1 MAENTFAENLKAFG
15 LTGQEALIYETLLKN
30 GSMTGYEVSKETGI
44 SRSNAYGSLAGLVE
58 KGAAF
63 VCEGEAT
70 KYVPEDIKVFAGNFL
85 KKMEKTAK
93 AVIKQAPGKR
103 EKQEGYITVSGTG
116 KIKEKI
122 ASMLENCELR
132 LYIMAEA
139 EALEEFREKLEALVK
154 EGKKVVILSDRFK
167 LKGAIIYKTEP
178 EQGQIR
184 FITDS
189 SYVLTGTLGNDESDT
204 CLYSGESNLVSVMK
218 EALKNK
224 ITLIKNNMEAEE

>member
-1 MAENTFAENLKAFG
+1 MVENTFAENLKLFG
-15 LTGQEALIYETLLKN
+15 LTGQEAVIYETLLKC
-30 GSMTGYEVSKETGI
+30 GAMTGYEVSKETGI

-70 KYVPEDIKVFAGNFL
+70 KYVPEDIKVFTENFL
-85 KKMEKTAK
+85 KRMEKTAK
-93 AVIKQAPGKR
+93 TVVKQAPGKK
-103 EKQEGYITVSGTG
+103 EKQEGYITVSSTER
-116 KIKEKI
+116 IKEKI
-122 ASMLENCELR
+122 SRMLDSCELR

-139 EALEEFREKLEALVK
+139 DILEEFREKLAELVK
-154 EGKKVVILSDRFK
+154 EGKKVVILSDGFK

-178 EQGQIR
+178 EPGQIR

-189 SYVLTGTLGNDESDT
+189 SYVLTGTLGNSENDT

-224 ITLIKNNMEAEE
+224 ITLIENNMEAEE